1 MHNRM
6 VGVVVAVLILCGC
19 LALVVRAEDSDQK
32 EDWIEYIEWTCAEK
46 QISPELVEAVIERES
61 GWNPD
66 AQNGECVGLMQV
78 DQVIHW
84 KRAQDMGVCTLMDPY
99 DNIRVGI
106 SILEDLLKKYG
117 EPAPALMYYNAG
129 YSEACGITAYN
140 NGIISRYA
148 EEIMERSIELE
159 RLHGK

>member
-1 MHNRM
+1 MRNRM
-6 VGVVVAVLILCGC
+6 AGIIIAVLILCGC
-19 LALVVRAEDSDQK
+19 VALVARAENNDQK
-32 EDWIEYIEWTCAEK
+32 EDWIEYIGEICKDK
-46 QISPELVEAVIERES
+46 QISPELVEAVIEQES

-84 KRAQDMGVCTLMDPY
+84 KRAQDMGVYTLKDPY

-129 YSEACGITAYN
+129 YSEVCGITAYN
-140 NGIISRYA
+140 NGTISRYA
-148 EEIMERSIELE
+148 DEIMKRSAELE

>member
-1 MHNRM
+1 MRRM
-6 VGVVVAVLILCGC
+6 ARIMIGVFILLIVL
-19 LALVVRAEDSDQK
+19 AFTVRAEQKDQK
-32 EDWIEYIEWTCAEK
+32 EEWIEYIGSICEEK
-46 QISPELVEAVIERES
+46 QISPELVEAVIEKES
-61 GWNPD
+61 NWNPD
-66 AQNGECVGLMQV
+66 AQNGECIGLMQV

-129 YSEACGITAYN
+129 YSEVCGITAYN
-140 NGIISRYA
+140 NGTISRYA

>member
-1 MHNRM
+1 MCNRM
-6 VGVVVAVLILCGC
+6 VGIAISVLILCGC
-19 LALVVRAEDSDQK
+19 LALVVKAEQKDQK
-32 EDWIEYIEWTCAEK
+32 EEWIEYIEWTCTEK

-61 GWNPD
+61 NWNPD

-84 KRAQDMGVCTLMDPY
+84 KRAQNMGVQSLMDPY

-129 YSEACGITAYN
+129 YSEVCGITAYN
-140 NGIISRYA
+140 NGTISRYA
-148 EEIMERSIELE
+148 DEIMARSVELE
-159 RLHGK
+159 RMHGK

>member
-1 MHNRM
+1 MRRM
-6 VGVVVAVLILCGC
+6 ARVVISVFILLIVL
-19 LALVVRAEDSDQK
+19 AFTVRAEQKDQK
-32 EDWIEYIEWTCAEK
+32 EEWIEYIGSICEEK

-61 GWNPD
+61 NWNPD
-66 AQNGECVGLMQV
+66 AQNGECIGLMQV

-129 YSEACGITAYN
+129 YSEVCGITAYN
-140 NGIISRYA
+140 NGTISRYA

>member
-1 MHNRM
+1 MRNRM

-19 LALVVRAEDSDQK
+19 VALVARAESNDQK
-32 EDWIEYIEWTCAEK
+32 EDWIEYIGEICEDK

-129 YSEACGITAYN
+129 YSDKLGITAYN
-140 NGIISRYA
+140 NGVISDYA
-148 EEIMERSIELE
+148 NEILARSAELE
-159 RLHGK
+159 REHGK

>member
-1 MHNRM
+1 MRNRM
-6 VGVVVAVLILCGC
+6 AGIIIATLILCGC
-19 LALVVRAEDSDQK
+19 VALVARAENNDQK
-32 EDWIEYIEWTCAEK
+32 EDWIEYIGEICKDK
-46 QISPELVEAVIERES
+46 QISPELVEAVIEQES

-129 YSEACGITAYN
+129 YSDKLGITAYN
-140 NGIISRYA
+140 NGVISDYA
-148 EEIMERSIELE
+148 NEILARSAELE
-159 RLHGK
+159 REHGK

>member
-1 MHNRM
+1 MWNRM
-6 VGVVVAVLILCGC
+6 VGIAISTLILCGC
-19 LALVVRAEDSDQK
+19 LALVVKAEQKDQK
-32 EDWIEYIEWTCAEK
+32 EEWIEYIGTICEEK
-46 QISPELVEAVIERES
+46 QISPELIETVIERES
-61 GWNPD
+61 NWNPD

-84 KRAQDMGVCTLMDPY
+84 KRAQNMGVCTLKDPY

-129 YSEACGITAYN
+129 YSEVCGITAYN
-140 NGIISRYA
+140 NGMISRYA
-148 EEIMERSIELE
+148 NEIMERSAELE
-159 RLHGK
+159 CLHGK